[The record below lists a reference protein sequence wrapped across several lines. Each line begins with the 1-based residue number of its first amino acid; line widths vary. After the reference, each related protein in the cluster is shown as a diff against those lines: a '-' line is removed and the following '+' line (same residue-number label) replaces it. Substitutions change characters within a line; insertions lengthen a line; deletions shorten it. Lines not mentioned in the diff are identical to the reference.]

1 MFPDHSSI
9 ATRVLRACLLTS
21 VVLTAFVAGA
31 ALRIAAAEEPQT
43 VADAHDEAL
52 PAINA
57 AYTTNLSGR
66 VYIWDQGRLRPAAR
80 ARVSTGSAVVRTD
93 SSGRF
98 QFAPGQR
105 TGSLSVIQPGYDV
118 VRRPIYYD
126 RTVIVLRSL
135 VVRAIYVPFSDMAQ
149 PEVQAYVHRL
159 VDADMINAVVVD
171 LKNEAGQVYSVA
183 ATATTDR
190 IGATV
195 QNDDVTRFLDE
206 LERKGV
212 YRIGRVVT
220 FLDHWFASWFPQD
233 ALRHV
238 NGGSFIDGMGS
249 KWASAY
255 SSAAR
260 RYNAEI
266 GAAASGYVEEIQY
279 DYVRLPYERNLLE
292 RTQYNQA
299 QRVQAIN
306 RFAREASERV
316 HLAGLA
322 ISFDTFGVISTAGDD
337 QGIGQSVEGVAPYL
351 DYISPMVYPSGW
363 HAGSLGFAYPPEHP
377 GPVVRLNVQATVD
390 RVAAPHTALVRPWLQ
405 DFHDYQSRGLLYQAR
420 EVHAQIAATAEA
432 GGVGFM
438 LWDPS
443 MRYEQ
448 QALALALR
456 IAWPPIG

>member
-1 MFPDHSSI
+1 MISHSPLI
-9 ATRVLRACLLTS
+9 AARMLRVFLMTS
-21 VVLTAFVAGA
+21 VVLAAFVAGA
-31 ALRIAAAEEPQT
+31 ALHVAPAEEPGLE
-43 VADAHDEAL
+43 DAQAEGL

-57 AYTTNLSGR
+57 AYSTNLSGR
-66 VYIWDQGRLRPAAR
+66 VYVWDQGRLRPAAQ
-80 ARVSTGSAVVRTD
+80 ARVSTGSAILRTD

-98 QFAPGQR
+98 QFKPAQR

-118 VRRPIYYD
+118 VHRPVYGD
-126 RTVIVLRSL
+126 QTVIVLRSL
-135 VVRAIYVPFSDMAQ
+135 VVRAIYIPFSDAAR

-171 LKNEAGQVYSVA
+171 LKDEGGRVYGVA
-183 ATATTDR
+183 STATTNR

-195 QNDDVTRFLDE
+195 HGDGVTRFLDE
-206 LERKGV
+206 LDKKGV
-212 YRIGRVVT
+212 YRIGRIVT
-220 FLDHWFASWFPQD
+220 FLDHWYASWFPER
-233 ALRHV
+233 ALHHV
-238 NGGSFIDGMGS
+238 NGGPFTDAMGS

-279 DYVRLPYERNLLE
+279 DYVRLPYESSLQE
-292 RTQYNQA
+292 RAIYSAA
-299 QRVQAIN
+299 QRVAAIN
-306 RFAREASERV
+306 SFAREASELL
-316 HLAGLA
+316 HMAGLA

-337 QGIGQSVEGVAPYL
+337 QGIGQSVEGVAAYL

-363 HAGSLGFAYPPEHP
+363 QAGSLGFAYPPAHP
-377 GPVVRLNVQATVD
+377 GPVVRINVQATVD
-390 RVAAPHTALVRPWLQ
+390 RIDERSTALVRPWLQ

-443 MRYEQ
+443 MRYEL
-448 QALALALR
+448 QALELASS
-456 IAWPPIG
+456 IAWPTAR